1 MRRLAFG
8 NDSICEQQWD
18 DIYLMQITGQ
28 SIEYKELYIIMR
40 ILNELDRF
48 DMNTRNH
55 NQSQKP
61 SLFYT
66 RQSLVD
72 HGQGYA
78 GALKG
83 TEGTQD

>member
-1 MRRLAFG
+1 
-8 NDSICEQQWD
+8 
-18 DIYLMQITGQ
+18 MQIMGQ

-48 DMNTRNH
+48 DMNPRNH

-61 SLFYT
+61 SLLYT

-72 HGQGYA
+72 HR
-78 GALKG
+78 
-83 TEGTQD
+83 